1 MHVRTIEHLTHLFAP
16 TFFTTCEREEEEEEE
31 EDC

>member
-16 TFFTTCEREEEEEEE
+16 TFFTACEREEEEE
-31 EDC
+31 DC